1 MNIAQQIVD
10 GVSVAGTLLLMTL
23 GLAITFGVMKIIN
36 LAHGELIMVGAYTT
50 YVVTSQWHLPFAV
63 SVVCAFAVTALI
75 GALMEWLVIR
85 RLYGRPMETLL
96 ATFGISILL
105 QQIVRLI
112 FGATNKPIESPI
124 SGTLAIGEI
133 VIPYLRL
140 FMIAFALALLAV
152 TALILYKTKFG
163 MLVRTVSQN
172 RKMSECLGINTTR
185 IDLLTFAWGAG
196 LTGTAGAVLSPLRNV
211 APTMGVDYMIDSFM
225 TIVLG
230 GVGSLPGT
238 IAGSAIMGEASQL
251 LTYFGG
257 ETGAKII
264 VFLIVIVLIRFKPEG
279 LIKMESR

>member
-1 MNIAQQIVD
+1 MNIAQQIAD
-10 GVSVAGTLLLMTL
+10 GFSVTGTVLLMTL

-50 YVVTSQWHLPFAV
+50 YVINTQLHLPFVVAV
-63 SVVCAFAVTALI
+63 ISAFVVTALI
-75 GALMEWLVIR
+75 GALMEMLVIR

-96 ATFGISILL
+96 ATFGISIVL
-105 QQIVRLI
+105 QQMVRLV
-112 FGATNKPIESPI
+112 FGATNQPIESPI
-124 SGTLAIGEI
+124 SGTLEIGGI

-140 FMIAFALALLAV
+140 FIIVFALALLGI

-172 RKMSECLGINTTR
+172 RQMSECLGINTTR

-196 LTGTAGAVLSPLRNV
+196 LTGVAGAVLAPLRNV

-230 GVGSLPGT
+230 GVGSLAGT
-238 IAGSAIMGEASQL
+238 IAGSFIMGEASQL